1 MRRIS
6 ISICPTELEFPNG
19 DMYEEHALLDA
30 IRKFADEHFPEG
42 ARFSTLQI
50 GYRQGDA
57 WTKVDGDEEAGEEF
71 MQAFWNAHSAD
82 DELFAN
88 GSDEEP
94 AEPPKPVIVEFA
106 VANETIRD
114 GGGLD
119 EFAGLEHPYMAD
131 ACAAY
136 RAAAVA
142 ALADDPRA
150 LRLVADRPQGQR
162 ILHSAWAG
170 TYWKYSVGAIGTM
183 GELTEAEKAAVSA
196 ADDAGRAAA
205 RRVIEE
211 ADAVEV
217 EVCHASSI
225 PGARWCRPV
234 GWSPR
239 NAIDGAE
246 WSDGD
251 GAWHDEH
258 GDAAGIVIYGD
269 HAEGDRVTVAL
280 DDLRVAAC
288 GDCRVVGEVEVA

>member
-1 MRRIS
+1 MTTNEMTCDTAADKGRGLHYQSHAWASIAEDAEWTGMWPAIDRDGKLTGQAVDSDETAVGWLNVDDEAMIS
-6 ISICPTELEFPNG
+6 V
-19 DMYEEHALLDA
+19 EEARVGGWTID
-30 IRKFADEHFPEG
+30 ADEG
-42 ARFSTLQI
+42 R
-50 GYRQGDA
+50 
-57 WTKVDGDEEAGEEF
+57 
-71 MQAFWNAHSAD
+71 
-82 DELFAN
+82 
-88 GSDEEP
+88 

-106 VANETIRD
+106 VADETIRD
-114 GGGLD
+114 RGGID
-119 EFAGLEHPYMAD
+119 EFAGLEHTHMAE

-136 RAAAVA
+136 RSAAIA
-142 ALADDPRA
+142 ALEDDPRA
-150 LRLVADRPQGQR
+150 GRLVAESPRGQR

-170 TYWKYSVGAIGTM
+170 AHWSYSSGAIGAM
-183 GELTEAEKAAVSA
+183 ADLTADEKAAVSA
-196 ADDAGRAAA
+196 ADNAGREAA
-205 RRVIEE
+205 RKVIAE

-251 GAWHDEH
+251 GAWHDEN
-258 GDAAGIVIYGD
+258 GDAAGIVVYGD

-280 DDLRVAAC
+280 DDLRVASC

>member
-1 MRRIS
+1 MAAS
-6 ISICPTELEFPNG
+6 GDWNG
-19 DMYEEHALLDA
+19 TWPVVD
-30 IRKFADEHFPEG
+30 R
-42 ARFSTLQI
+42 
-50 GYRQGDA
+50 
-57 WTKVDGDEEAGEEF
+57 DGDITGDVVDSQDDYLNVEDQAMIHVDEARAGYW
-71 MQAFWNAHSAD
+71 QVD
-82 DELFAN
+82 RDE
-88 GSDEEP
+88 GT

-106 VANETIRD
+106 VADETIRD
-114 GGGLD
+114 GAGID

-150 LRLVADRPQGQR
+150 RRLVADRPQGQR

-170 TYWKYSVGAIGTM
+170 TYWKHSSGAIGTM

-205 RRVIEE
+205 RRVIAE

>member
-1 MRRIS
+1 MMRPFSEMTDERRCEAGAGLHYKSREWDEIFQDGGGWDGAWPEIDRHGRLTGRI
-6 ISICPTELEFPNG
+6 
-19 DMYEEHALLDA
+19 
-30 IRKFADEHFPEG
+30 
-42 ARFSTLQI
+42 
-50 GYRQGDA
+50 
-57 WTKVDGDEEAGEEF
+57 VGDEAGYLNVNDQAMISEAEALAGG
-71 MQAFWNAHSAD
+71 WGRPD
-82 DELFAN
+82 D
-88 GSDEEP
+88 GY

-106 VANETIRD
+106 VADETIRD
-114 GGGLD
+114 RGGID
-119 EFAGLEHPYMAD
+119 EFAGLEHTHMAK

-136 RAAAVA
+136 RSAAIA
-142 ALADDPRA
+142 ALEDDPRA
-150 LRLVADRPQGQR
+150 GRLVAESPRGQR

-170 TYWKYSVGAIGTM
+170 AHWSYSSGAIGAM
-183 GELTEAEKAAVSA
+183 ADLTADEKAAVSA
-196 ADDAGRAAA
+196 ADDAGREAA
-205 RRVIEE
+205 RKVIAE

-251 GAWHDEH
+251 GAWLDEN
-258 GDAAGIVIYGD
+258 GDAAGIVVYGD

-280 DDLRVAAC
+280 DDLRVASC